1 MSTKLKIFAVLGL
14 AAALGAGG
22 YWYYES
28 HRQSGELKLY
38 GNVDIRQVELAF
50 LWPERIKE
58 VLVEEGDV
66 VKKNQVLATQDTD
79 TLLLQIQQAK
89 AAVNA
94 SYQTYLIQKNGSR
107 PEEIGQAKANV
118 DAAQSKLA
126 LSQKDLERV
135 KEIFRA
141 TKGQGISQQNLDQAE
156 AQLNVDKNQLIAA
169 QKAYELVKIGPRKEA
184 IQQAYEQWKASQAEL
199 SLLELKLQQ
208 SELTAPLDAVI
219 RNRYLQPGDMAASSK
234 PVFSLAIYS
243 PKWVRAYVNETD
255 LGKIKPGQEAFVTI
269 DSFPDK
275 KIPGQVGFISS
286 VAEFTPKTVQ
296 TPDLRTNL
304 VYEVRVNVDDKD
316 NVLRLGMPATVS
328 FQR

>member
-22 YWYYES
+22 YWYYEN
-28 HRQSGELKLY
+28 HQQSGELKLY

-107 PEEIGQAKANV
+107 PEEIAQAKANV
-118 DAAQSKLA
+118 DTAQSKLA

-156 AQLNVDKNQLIAA
+156 AQLNVDK
-169 QKAYELVKIGPRKEA
+169 
-184 IQQAYEQWKASQAEL
+184 
-199 SLLELKLQQ
+199 SLLSGL
-208 SELTAPLDAVI
+208 
-219 RNRYLQPGDMAASSK
+219 N
-234 PVFSLAIYS
+234 FS
-243 PKWVRAYVNETD
+243 
-255 LGKIKPGQEAFVTI
+255 
-269 DSFPDK
+269 
-275 KIPGQVGFISS
+275 
-286 VAEFTPKTVQ
+286 
-296 TPDLRTNL
+296 
-304 VYEVRVNVDDKD
+304 
-316 NVLRLGMPATVS
+316 
-328 FQR
+328 

>member
-22 YWYYES
+22 YWYYEN
-28 HRQSGELKLY
+28 HQQSGELKLY

-107 PEEIGQAKANV
+107 PEEIAQAKANV

-156 AQLNVDKNQLIAA
+156 AQLNVDKSQLVAA

-184 IQQAYEQWKASQAEL
+184 IQQAYEQWQASQAEL
-199 SLLELKLQQ
+199 NLLELKLRQ
-208 SELTAPLDAVI
+208 SELTSPLDAVI

-243 PKWVRAYVNETD
+243 PKWVRAYVNEPD
-255 LGKIKPGQEAFVTI
+255 LGRIKPGQEAFVTI

-316 NVLRLGMPATVS
+316 NVLRLGMPATIS

>member
-1 MSTKLKIFAVLGL
+1 MSTKVKIIGALCL
-14 AAALGAGG
+14 IAAGVAGG
-22 YWYYES
+22 YWYYENHQHS
-28 HRQSGELKLY
+28 AELKLY

-50 LWPERIKE
+50 LWPERIKD
-58 VLVEEGDV
+58 VIVEEGDL
-66 VKKNQVLATQDTD
+66 VKKGQVLATQDTD

-94 SYQTYLIQKNGSR
+94 AYQTYLIQKNGSR
-107 PEEIGQAKANV
+107 PEEIAQAKANV
-118 DAAQSKLA
+118 DTAQSKLNLA
-126 LSQKDLERV
+126 QKDLERI
-135 KEIFRA
+135 KSIFKT
-141 TKGQGISQQNLDQAE
+141 TKGQGISQQNLDQAQ

-169 QKAYELVKIGPRKEA
+169 QKAFELVKIGPRKES
-184 IQQAYEQWKASQAEL
+184 IQQAYEQWQASKADLE
-199 SLLELKLQQ
+199 LLELKLRQ
-208 SELTAPLDAVI
+208 SQLTAPLDAVV
-219 RNRYLQPGDMAASSK
+219 RNRYLQPGDMASSAK

-255 LGKIKPGQEAFVTI
+255 LGKVKPGEQAFVMI
-269 DSFPDK
+269 DSYPDR

-304 VYEVRVNVDDKD
+304 VYEVRILVDDKD
-316 NVLRLGMPATVS
+316 NVLRLGMPATVT

>member
-1 MSTKLKIFAVLGL
+1 MTKVFLFRSLQETWQFIHTVENSIFWDKQIALANILLFVYPFSYIEKEDVMSTKLKIFAVLGL

-22 YWYYES
+22 YWYYEN
-28 HRQSGELKLY
+28 HKQSGELKLY

-107 PEEIGQAKANV
+107 PEEIAQAKANV
-118 DAAQSKLA
+118 DTAQSKLA

-156 AQLNVDKNQLIAA
+156 AQVEYKYLTGDERVQRLAFLRDKWESDHKSELNW
-169 QKAYELVKIGPRKEA
+169 VKIEAEKRGEAKGGRKKQKQIVKELL
-184 IQQAYEQWKASQAEL
+184 KAEVQDEIIIKTTQISKEEL
-199 SLLELKLQQ
+199 EKMK
-208 SELTAPLDAVI
+208 E
-219 RNRYLQPGDMAASSK
+219 
-234 PVFSLAIYS
+234 
-243 PKWVRAYVNETD
+243 
-255 LGKIKPGQEAFVTI
+255 
-269 DSFPDK
+269 
-275 KIPGQVGFISS
+275 
-286 VAEFTPKTVQ
+286 
-296 TPDLRTNL
+296 
-304 VYEVRVNVDDKD
+304 EVKN
-316 NVLRLGMPATVS
+316 
-328 FQR
+328 